1 MPCMSRITPNSAE
14 LQVELLSPAAQVAD
28 WRLKLEAERPTSEA
42 QDIRDKIYFAAGRY
56 SAGARDSIAVAAWL
70 AIGEELM

>member
-1 MPCMSRITPNSAE
+1 MAPTRRITPYNSE
-14 LQVELLSPAAQVAD
+14 LQAERLSTSAQVAD
-28 WRLKLEAERPTSEA
+28 WRLKLEAELPVSEA
-42 QDIRDKIYFAAGRY
+42 QDIRDKIYFGAGRY

>member
-1 MPCMSRITPNSAE
+1 MGPTRRITPYNSE
-14 LQVELLSPAAQVAD
+14 LQAELLSTSAQVAD
-28 WRLKLEAERPTSEA
+28 WRLKLEAERPIDPA
-42 QDIRDKIYFAAGRY
+42 QETRDKIYFGAGRY